1 MKLYLIAFVYTPI
14 RNNETEIMIEQEIQ
28 KLIGF
33 KLDTNQFTS
42 KTIENLS
49 EATIYLDKVIE
60 LYGLEIHDYMFL
72 SDDKRYTTFKKCGIS
87 LSSVLN
93 CA

>member
-1 MKLYLIAFVYTPI
+1 MEL
-14 RNNETEIMIEQEIQ
+14 Q

-42 KTIENLS
+42 KTIENVE
-49 EATIYLDKVIE
+49 EAKMYVEKAIEIY
-60 LYGLEIHDYMFL
+60 GQEILNYMFL
-72 SDDKRYTTFKKCGIS
+72 TDDKRYTTFKKYGVS
-87 LSSVLN
+87 LGVVLN

>member
-1 MKLYLIAFVYTPI
+1 MKL
-14 RNNETEIMIEQEIQ
+14 Q

-42 KTIENLS
+42 KTIENVE
-49 EATIYLDKVIE
+49 EAKTYVEKTIK
-60 LYGLEIHDYMFL
+60 LYGKEILNYMFL
-72 SDDKRYTTFKKCGIS
+72 TDDKRYTTFKKDGVS
-87 LSSVLN
+87 LGSVLN

>member
-1 MKLYLIAFVYTPI
+1 MELK
-14 RNNETEIMIEQEIQ
+14 

-42 KTIENLS
+42 KTIES
-49 EATIYLDKVIE
+49 VEDAKMCVERVIKIYGK
-60 LYGLEIHDYMFL
+60 EILNYMFL
-72 SDDKRYTTFKKCGIS
+72 TGDKRYTTFKKEGVS
-87 LSSVLN
+87 LSAVLN

>member
-1 MKLYLIAFVYTPI
+1 MEFK
-14 RNNETEIMIEQEIQ
+14 

-42 KTIENLS
+42 KTIES
-49 EATIYLDKVIE
+49 VEEAKMYVEKAIKIYGKEI
-60 LYGLEIHDYMFL
+60 LYHMFL
-72 SDDKRYTTFKKCGIS
+72 TYDKRYTTFKKDGVS
-87 LSSVLN
+87 LGAVLN

>member
-1 MKLYLIAFVYTPI
+1 MEFK
-14 RNNETEIMIEQEIQ
+14 

-42 KTIENLS
+42 KTIES
-49 EATIYLDKVIE
+49 VDEAKMYIEKVIKV
-60 LYGLEIHDYMFL
+60 YGKEILNYMFL
-72 SDDKRYTTFKKCGIS
+72 TDDKRYTTFKKDGVS
-87 LSSVLN
+87 LSTVLN

>member
-1 MKLYLIAFVYTPI
+1 MEFK
-14 RNNETEIMIEQEIQ
+14 

-42 KTIENLS
+42 KTIESVEEAKMYVEKAIKIYGKEILS
-49 EATIYLDKVIE
+49 
-60 LYGLEIHDYMFL
+60 YMFL
-72 SDDKRYTTFKKCGIS
+72 ADDKRYTTFKKDGVS
-87 LSSVLN
+87 LGSVLN

>member
-1 MKLYLIAFVYTPI
+1 MEL
-14 RNNETEIMIEQEIQ
+14 Q

-42 KTIENLS
+42 KTIENVE
-49 EATIYLDKVIE
+49 EAKMYVEKAIKIY
-60 LYGLEIHDYMFL
+60 GQEILNYMFL
-72 SDDKRYTTFKKCGIS
+72 TDDKRYTTFKKDGVS
-87 LSSVLN
+87 LSAVLN